1 MEDADLLAEGLR
13 EDDRI
18 GTGIEQPLESTSF
31 SLFERGTALTGNRNI
46 NTSIL
51 ALCK

>member
-18 GTGIEQPLESTSF
+18 GTGIGQPLESTSF